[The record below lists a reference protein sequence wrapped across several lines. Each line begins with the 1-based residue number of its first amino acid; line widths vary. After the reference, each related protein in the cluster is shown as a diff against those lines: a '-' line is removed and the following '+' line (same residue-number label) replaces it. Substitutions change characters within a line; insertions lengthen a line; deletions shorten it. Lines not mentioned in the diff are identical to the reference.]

1 MEDFFIFMEVN
12 MTKFDFTT
20 LQAEVLNSINTA
32 STLEAL
38 NEVRNAY
45 LSKKGKVSLLLGEI
59 RNIASEDKKAYG
71 EAVNALRDELT
82 LAFLLRQQGLEEKAL
97 NAKLLAE
104 TIDITL
110 PGSQEEWGFK
120 NPFWIIKDEI
130 EQIFIEM
137 GYKVS
142 EGPEV
147 ETDEFNF
154 TLLNIPKDHPA
165 RDMQDSFYIDANR
178 LMRTHTSPVQARVM
192 QSQSKLNETIKII
205 CPGKVYRRD
214 DDDMTHSHQ
223 FGQVE
228 GLLVGRN
235 INVGHLHATLDLFI
249 KKMFGEERKTRLRSS
264 YFPFT
269 EPSVEVDVSCH
280 ECQGKGCS
288 TCKGTGWI
296 EILGGGMVNPNVL
309 SMNGFDPETFT
320 GFAFGIGI
328 ERVAMLRYKID
339 DIRRIYQND
348 IRFLKQ
354 FSRK

>member
-1 MEDFFIFMEVN
+1 MA
-12 MTKFDFTT
+12 KFDFTT

-38 NEVRNAY
+38 NEIRNAY

-97 NAKLLAE
+97 NAKLLTE

>member
-1 MEDFFIFMEVN
+1 MA
-12 MTKFDFTT
+12 KFDFTT

-82 LAFLLRQQGLEEKAL
+82 LAFSLRQQGLEEKAL

-130 EQIFIEM
+130 EHIFIEM

-178 LMRTHTSPVQARVM
+178 LLRTHTSPVQARVM

>member
-1 MEDFFIFMEVN
+1 MA
-12 MTKFDFTT
+12 KFDFTT

>member
-12 MTKFDFTT
+12 MAKFDFTT

-328 ERVAMLRYKID
+328 ERVAMLRYRID

>member
-1 MEDFFIFMEVN
+1 MA
-12 MTKFDFTT
+12 KFDFTT

-45 LSKKGKVSLLLGEI
+45 LSKRGKVSLLLGEI

-82 LAFLLRQQGLEEKAL
+82 LAFSLRQQGLEEIAL

-178 LMRTHTSPVQARVM
+178 LLRTHTSPVQARVM

>member
-1 MEDFFIFMEVN
+1 MA
-12 MTKFDFTT
+12 KFDFTT

-97 NAKLLAE
+97 NAKLAE

-120 NPFWIIKDEI
+120 NPSFWIIKDEI

-154 TLLNIPKDHPA
+154 TLLNIPK
-165 RDMQDSFYIDANR
+165 
-178 LMRTHTSPVQARVM
+178 
-192 QSQSKLNETIKII
+192 
-205 CPGKVYRRD
+205 
-214 DDDMTHSHQ
+214 
-223 FGQVE
+223 
-228 GLLVGRN
+228 
-235 INVGHLHATLDLFI
+235 
-249 KKMFGEERKTRLRSS
+249 RSS
-264 YFPFT
+264 CP
-269 EPSVEVDVSCH
+269 
-280 ECQGKGCS
+280 
-288 TCKGTGWI
+288 
-296 EILGGGMVNPNVL
+296 
-309 SMNGFDPETFT
+309 
-320 GFAFGIGI
+320 
-328 ERVAMLRYKID
+328 
-339 DIRRIYQND
+339 
-348 IRFLKQ
+348 
-354 FSRK
+354 

>member
-1 MEDFFIFMEVN
+1 MG
-12 MTKFDFTT
+12 KFNFDS
-20 LQAEVLNSINTA
+20 LKQEVLAKISDAKN
-32 STLEAL
+32 LEQL
-38 NEVRNAY
+38 SDVRNLY
-45 LSKKGKVSLLLGEI
+45 LAKKGKVSLLLGEI
-59 RNIASEDKKAYG
+59 RNIANEDKKDYG
-71 EAVNALRDELT
+71 EAVNLLRDELV
-82 LAFLLRQQGLEEKAL
+82 LALANANQKLEEIAL
-97 NAKLLAE
+97 NQRLKKE
-104 TIDITL
+104 KIDITL
-110 PGSQEEWGFK
+110 PGSHEEWGYK
-120 NPFWIIKDEI
+120 NPFWLIKDEI
-130 EQIFIEM
+130 EEIFIEM
-137 GYKVS
+137 GYQVS
-142 EGPEV
+142 VGPEL
-147 ETDEFNF
+147 ETDEYNF
-154 TLLNIPKDHPA
+154 TLLNIPQNHPA

-178 LMRTHTSPVQARVM
+178 LLRTHTSPVQARVM
-192 QSQSKLNETIKII
+192 QAKADKEDTIKIV

-235 INVGHLHATLDLFI
+235 INIGHLHATLDVFI
-249 KKMFGEERKTRLRSS
+249 KKMFGEERKTRFRSS

-280 ECQGKGCS
+280 ECNGKGCS

-296 EILGGGMVNPNVL
+296 EILGGGMVNPHVL
-309 SMNGFDPETFT
+309 DINGFESSEFS

-348 IRFLKQ
+348 IRFIKQ

>member
-1 MEDFFIFMEVN
+1 MA
-12 MTKFDFTT
+12 KFDFTT
-20 LQAEVLNSINTA
+20 LQAEVLNNINTA

-82 LAFLLRQQGLEEKAL
+82 LAFSLRQQGLEEKAL

-178 LMRTHTSPVQARVM
+178 LLRTHTSPVQARVM
-192 QSQSKLNETIKII
+192 QSQSKLNEIIKII

>member
-1 MEDFFIFMEVN
+1 MA
-12 MTKFDFTT
+12 KFDFTT

-82 LAFLLRQQGLEEKAL
+82 LAFSLRQQGLEEKAL

-192 QSQSKLNETIKII
+192 QSESKLSETIKII

>member
-1 MEDFFIFMEVN
+1 
-12 MTKFDFTT
+12 
-20 LQAEVLNSINTA
+20 
-32 STLEAL
+32 
-38 NEVRNAY
+38 
-45 LSKKGKVSLLLGEI
+45 
-59 RNIASEDKKAYG
+59 
-71 EAVNALRDELT
+71 
-82 LAFLLRQQGLEEKAL
+82 
-97 NAKLLAE
+97 
-104 TIDITL
+104 
-110 PGSQEEWGFK
+110 
-120 NPFWIIKDEI
+120 
-130 EQIFIEM
+130 
-137 GYKVS
+137 
-142 EGPEV
+142 
-147 ETDEFNF
+147 
-154 TLLNIPKDHPA
+154 
-165 RDMQDSFYIDANR
+165 MQDSFYIDANR

-296 EILGGGMVNPNVL
+296 EILGAEWSIQMC
-309 SMNGFDPETFT
+309 
-320 GFAFGIGI
+320 
-328 ERVAMLRYKID
+328 
-339 DIRRIYQND
+339 
-348 IRFLKQ
+348 
-354 FSRK
+354 

>member
-1 MEDFFIFMEVN
+1 MAIFNFE
-12 MTKFDFTT
+12 T
-20 LQAEVLNSINTA
+20 LRLEVLEAIDA
-32 STLEAL
+32 SQTLEML
-38 NEVRNAY
+38 STVKNNY
-45 LSKKGKVSLLLGEI
+45 LAKKGKVSLLLGEI
-59 RNIASEDKKAYG
+59 KNIANEDKKAYG
-71 EAVNALRDELT
+71 EAVNNLRDQLVES
-82 LAFLLRQQGLEEKAL
+82 FSLRQTRLEEQAL
-97 NAKLLAE
+97 NEKLARE
-104 TIDITL
+104 KIDITL
-110 PGSQEEWGFK
+110 PGTNEDWGYK
-120 NPFWIIKDEI
+120 NPFWVIKDEI
-130 EQIFIEM
+130 EQVFIEM
-137 GYKVS
+137 GYLVS
-142 EGPEV
+142 EGPEL
-147 ETDEFNF
+147 ETDDFNF
-154 TLLNIPKDHPA
+154 TLLNIPKNHPA

-192 QSQSKLNETIKII
+192 QSMQGKTDTIRIV

-228 GLLVGRN
+228 GLLVGTN
-235 INVGHLHATLDLFI
+235 INLGHLHATLDVFI
-249 KKMFGEERKTRLRSS
+249 KKMFGEQRETRFRSS

-280 ECQGKGCS
+280 ECNGKGCS

-296 EILGGGMVNPNVL
+296 EILGGGMVNPQVL
-309 SMNGFDPETFT
+309 KLNGFDPEVFS

>member
-1 MEDFFIFMEVN
+1 MA
-12 MTKFDFTT
+12 KFDFTT

-82 LAFLLRQQGLEEKAL
+82 LAFSLRQQGLEEKAL

-192 QSQSKLNETIKII
+192 QSQSKLNEIIKII

>member
-1 MEDFFIFMEVN
+1 MA
-12 MTKFDFTT
+12 KFDFTT

-82 LAFLLRQQGLEEKAL
+82 QAFLLRQQGLEEKAL

>member
-1 MEDFFIFMEVN
+1 MAKI
-12 MTKFDFTT
+12 DFTT

>member
-1 MEDFFIFMEVN
+1 MA
-12 MTKFDFTT
+12 KFDFTT

-82 LAFLLRQQGLEEKAL
+82 LAFSLRQQGLEEKAL

-192 QSQSKLNETIKII
+192 QSESKLSETIKII

-228 GLLVGRN
+228 GLLLGRN

>member
-1 MEDFFIFMEVN
+1 MDAFFIFMEEY
-12 MTKFDFTT
+12 MAKFDFQT
-20 LQAEVLNSINTA
+20 LKLEVMAAIEASQA
-32 STLEAL
+32 LEQL
-38 NEVRNAY
+38 NEVRNLY
-45 LSKKGKVSLLLGEI
+45 LSKKGKVSLLLSEI
-59 RNIASEDKKAYG
+59 KNVVNEDKKAYG
-71 EAVNALRDELT
+71 EAVNNLRDELSQVFSAKQVT
-82 LAFLLRQQGLEEKAL
+82 LEKKAL
-97 NAKLLAE
+97 NAKLAAE
-104 TIDITL
+104 KIDITL
-110 PGSQEEWGFK
+110 PGTSEEWGYK

-137 GYKVS
+137 GYQIS

-147 ETDEFNF
+147 ESDDFNF
-154 TLLNIPKDHPA
+154 TLLNIPKNHPA
-165 RDMQDSFYIDANR
+165 RDMQDSFYIDVNR
-178 LMRTHTSPVQARVM
+178 LLRTHTSPVQARVM
-192 QSQSKLNETIKII
+192 QSLSGKTDKIQI
-205 CPGKVYRRD
+205 VCPGKVYRRD

-228 GLLVGRN
+228 GLLIGHN
-235 INVGHLHATLDLFI
+235 INLGHLHATLDVFI
-249 KKMFGEERKTRLRSS
+249 KKMFGEQRETRFRSS

-280 ECQGKGCS
+280 ECNGEGCS

-296 EILGGGMVNPNVL
+296 EILGGGMVNPEVL
-309 SMNGFDPETFT
+309 KMNGFDPEVFS

>member
-12 MTKFDFTT
+12 MAKFDFTT

-82 LAFLLRQQGLEEKAL
+82 QAFLLRQQGLEEKAL

>member
-1 MEDFFIFMEVN
+1 MA
-12 MTKFDFTT
+12 KFDFTT

-82 LAFLLRQQGLEEKAL
+82 LAFSLRQQGLEEKAL

-192 QSQSKLNETIKII
+192 QSQSKLSDTIKII

>member
-1 MEDFFIFMEVN
+1 MA
-12 MTKFDFTT
+12 KFDFTT

-328 ERVAMLRYKID
+328 ERVAMLRYRID

>member
-1 MEDFFIFMEVN
+1 MATF
-12 MTKFDFTT
+12 TFDT
-20 LQAEVLNSINTA
+20 LQTEVLNAIEQAT
-32 STLEAL
+32 TLEAL
-38 NEVRNAY
+38 NEVKNTY
-45 LSKKGKVSLLLGEI
+45 LSKKGKVSLLLADI
-59 RNIASEDKKAYG
+59 RKIDQADKKAYG
-71 EAVNALRDELT
+71 EAVNQLRDQLVSAFSKRQGHLEK
-82 LAFLLRQQGLEEKAL
+82 LALEARL
-97 NAKLLAE
+97 SRE

-110 PGSQEEWGFK
+110 PGVSQDWGYK
-120 NPFWIIKDEI
+120 NPFWMIKDEI
-130 EQIFIEM
+130 EEAFIHM
-137 GYKVS
+137 GYTVS

-147 ETDEFNF
+147 ETDDFNF

-192 QSQSKLNETIKII
+192 QASKGADVIKII

-223 FGQVE
+223 FGQIE
-228 GLLVGRN
+228 GLLVGKN
-235 INVGHLHATLDLFI
+235 IHLGHLHATLDIFI
-249 KKMFGEERKTRLRSS
+249 KKMFGEDRQTRFRSS

-280 ECQGKGCS
+280 ECNGKGCS

-309 SMNGFDPETFT
+309 SMNGFDPEVFS

>member
-1 MEDFFIFMEVN
+1 MA
-12 MTKFDFTT
+12 KFDFTT

-82 LAFLLRQQGLEEKAL
+82 LTFSLRQQGLEEKAL
-97 NAKLLAE
+97 NAKLLSE

-192 QSQSKLNETIKII
+192 QSESKLSETIKII

>member
-1 MEDFFIFMEVN
+1 MA
-12 MTKFDFTT
+12 KFDFTT

-82 LAFLLRQQGLEEKAL
+82 LAFSLRQQGLEEKAL

-137 GYKVS
+137 GYQVS

-192 QSQSKLNETIKII
+192 QSQSKLSDTIKII